1 MQKAVMLLAALA
13 VSLGGCAAREMA
25 YMGTAMA
32 PPSAARAAEA
42 PPEAAAANTTPSAE
56 AVDIPRLAVVPPRKI
71 IYTGTFTVVTGDV
84 VYALDRT
91 RALAEEM
98 DGYLQKMSGNAI
110 VIRVPAAKFHVAAAR
125 LADIGTVT
133 HRDIAAQD
141 VTEQHIDLEIR
152 LKNAKVM
159 AERLRKLVQQ
169 AIDVKAALLVEQE
182 LTRVMTEIERL
193 ERQLKSFESRVAYAT
208 LTVTFQ
214 PLRHAPTPALEVKLP
229 FLWLHGLGLDN
240 LLSF

>member
-1 MQKAVMLLAALA
+1 MQKTVMLFVALAA
-13 VSLGGCAAREMA
+13 SLGGCAGSPMR
-25 YMGTAMA
+25 YLGTAMGS
-32 PPSAARAAEA
+32 PSAARAADA
-42 PPEAAAANTTPSAE
+42 SPQAAASTTPPTE
-56 AVDIPRLAVVPPRKI
+56 AVDIPRLAGVAPRKL
-71 IYTGTFTVVTGDV
+71 IYAGTFTVVTGDV
-84 VYALDRT
+84 VYAMDRT

-110 VIRVPAAKFHVAAAR
+110 VIRVPAAKFHIAAAR

-133 HRDIAAQD
+133 HRDITAQD
-141 VTEQHIDLEIR
+141 VTEQHVDLEIR
-152 LKNAKVM
+152 LKNAQAM
-159 AERLRKLVQQ
+159 ADRLRKLVEQ

-193 ERQLKSFESRVAYAT
+193 EGQLKGLESRVAYAT

-214 PLRHAPTPALEVKLP
+214 PLRHAAPTPALEVKLP

-240 LLSF
+240 LLNF

>member
-1 MQKAVMLLAALA
+1 MAA
-13 VSLGGCAAREMA
+13 S
-25 YMGTAMA
+25 
-32 PPSAARAAEA
+32 
-42 PPEAAAANTTPSAE
+42 
-56 AVDIPRLAVVPPRKI
+56 
-71 IYTGTFTVVTGDV
+71 
-84 VYALDRT
+84 
-91 RALAEEM
+91 
-98 DGYLQKMSGNAI
+98 
-110 VIRVPAAKFHVAAAR
+110 R

-133 HRDIAAQD
+133 HRDITAQD
-141 VTEQHIDLEIR
+141 VTEQHVDLEIR

-159 AERLRKLVQQ
+159 AERLRKLVEQ

-193 ERQLKSFESRVAYAT
+193 TGQLKNLDSRVTYAT

-214 PLRHAPTPALEVKLP
+214 PLRHAAPTPALEVKLP

>member
-1 MQKAVMLLAALA
+1 MQKTVMLLAALA
-13 VSLGGCAAREMA
+13 ASLGGCAMGEMA
-25 YMGTAMA
+25 YPGTAMA
-32 PPSAARAAEA
+32 PPSIARTAEA
-42 PPEAAAANTTPSAE
+42 PPQVAAADAVPPGE
-56 AVDIPRLAVVPPRKI
+56 AVDIPRLAVIAPRKLL
-71 IYTGTFTVVTGDV
+71 YTGTFTLVTGDV
-84 VYALDRT
+84 VYAVDRT

-110 VIRVPAAKFHVAAAR
+110 VIRVPAATFHTAAAR
-125 LADIGTVT
+125 LADIGTIT

-141 VTEQHIDLEIR
+141 VTEQHVDLEIR

-159 AERLRKLVQQ
+159 ADRLRKLVEQ

-193 ERQLKSFESRVAYAT
+193 EGQLKSLDSRIAYAT